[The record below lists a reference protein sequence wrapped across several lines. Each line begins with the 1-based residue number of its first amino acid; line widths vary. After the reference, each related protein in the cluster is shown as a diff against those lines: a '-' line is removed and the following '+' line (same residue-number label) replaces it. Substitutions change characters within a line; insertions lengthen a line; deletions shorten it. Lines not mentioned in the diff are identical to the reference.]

1 MLYGN
6 HKFGMQH
13 FQVFGREVNA
23 TTYSLNA
30 VACNYVGN
38 LRQVNV
44 AAYDLDASAYTNWIL
59 KLTPTQN
66 DNATACFMETATC
79 QNKICFS
86 FSAVRHKLRHVCD
99 YAAALVEY
107 F

>member
-44 AAYDLDASAYTNWIL
+44 AAYDFDASAYTNWIL
-59 KLTPTQN
+59 KLTKGPE
-66 DNATACFMETATC
+66 M
-79 QNKICFS
+79 IMP
-86 FSAVRHKLRHVCD
+86 RHARKNFGFHFLP
-99 YAAALVEY
+99 
-107 F
+107 